1 MLRLP
6 SMNAR
11 QILEECLR
19 IAAEQFANTSDADL
33 PMAIEKEIARDIL
46 RMQMQPVIMDKYRRF
61 VVVKGKGQSETY
73 FREDKCG
80 VSAVYFSNVFWLM
93 NDLEPF
99 CADRGDDHFRAGL
112 QRRLF
117 RDIDGPI
124 EEVDMLLPY

>member
-33 PMAIEKEIARDIL
+33 PMAIEKEIARDML

-61 VVVKGKGQSETY
+61 VVVKGRAQNPSDFRVDKG
-73 FREDKCG
+73 G
-80 VSAVYFSNVFWLM
+80 VSVAYLSDMFWM
-93 NDLEPF
+93 VNDLDPF
-99 CADRGDDHFRAGL
+99 GAD
-112 QRRLF
+112 
-117 RDIDGPI
+117 
-124 EEVDMLLPY
+124 